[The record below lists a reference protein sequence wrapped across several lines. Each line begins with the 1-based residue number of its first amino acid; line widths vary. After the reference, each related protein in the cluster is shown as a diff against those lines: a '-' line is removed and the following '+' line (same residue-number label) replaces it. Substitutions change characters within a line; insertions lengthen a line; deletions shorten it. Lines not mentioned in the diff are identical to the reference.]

1 MVLDEFLKAFSRGE
15 QSPTLKALDTA
26 LNRTINFPGRSIY
39 DVIVATFITLL
50 SLFPPFRLL
59 QAIALAFAFYL
70 DFVMRS
76 LGSPASG
83 LLEYM
88 SFLRPWDAQKL
99 FFSFPSLLNHFLLE
113 ILKTTFFSPL
123 SSSSFSLACE
133 PWLFPLTH
141 YLQKLFSTFTFEFNT
156 SVSLLFKLWC
166 LVFLS
171 LSRSSNLVCQW
182 MALDTLHEEWKVFY
196 FSLYAQLWRASE

>member
-1 MVLDEFLKAFSRGE
+1 MAYTKSILLVASLFCVLITVDSLPSPLNSGLAGREGTSSDGSTGTESNLLTRLPMVLDEFLKAFSRGE

-88 SFLRPWDAQKL
+88 SFLRP
-99 FFSFPSLLNHFLLE
+99 
-113 ILKTTFFSPL
+113 
-123 SSSSFSLACE
+123 
-133 PWLFPLTH
+133 
-141 YLQKLFSTFTFEFNT
+141 
-156 SVSLLFKLWC
+156 
-166 LVFLS
+166 
-171 LSRSSNLVCQW
+171 
-182 MALDTLHEEWKVFY
+182 
-196 FSLYAQLWRASE
+196 